1 MNRREDALALWTAL
15 PRRLYLDTS
24 TLQTVHDF
32 GRSIFDGE
40 PFAAVGRATRVQ
52 GLEDQVDCLRMILEV
67 NQRAQF
73 EFVVSD
79 ANLNEVAAR
88 LEGRFMQ
95 WAIDVRTTWNAQS
108 EGEVFGSSAEML
120 SEPRFGM
127 ISRKDRALLQEAIDL
142 RCDAFLTMER
152 RLPTAAKFVRR
163 EAAISILRPAD
174 LWDQLRP
181 WAALYW

>member
-1 MNRREDALALWTAL
+1 MTSRDAFALWTAL

-24 TLQTVHDF
+24 TLQTIHDF
-32 GRSIFDGE
+32 GASIFDGE
-40 PFAAVGRATRVQ
+40 PFETVGRASRVQ
-52 GLEDQVDCLRMILEV
+52 GLGDHVNCLRMILEV
-67 NQRAQF
+67 NKRAQF

-79 ANLNEVAAR
+79 ANMKEVAAR
-88 LEGRFMQ
+88 LEGRFLQ

-108 EGEVFGSSAEML
+108 EGEAFGPSAELL

-127 ISRKDRALLQEAIDL
+127 ISRKDRVLLQEAIDL

-152 RLPTAAKFVRR
+152 KLATAAEFVRR

-174 LWDQLRP
+174 FWDQLRP